1 MLRKVHY
8 LVLIVCCVF
17 SFRLSAQISTYNFF
31 ALSGSYVPLVGGTNV
46 AAIQVDDQAAGPFP
60 IGFTFNYLGVNYTQ
74 FWVSSNG
81 IITLGANNA
90 SLTNNLST
98 GTGRPILSPLWDDQQ
113 GNMGN
118 ASYKTEMLGT
128 SNVFTFEWLN
138 WRRLGA
144 AAPTVS
150 FQVKIYQATNSI
162 EFIYRREAGALS
174 SNETASI
181 GITDVPT
188 GAGNFL
194 SLNNTSAS
202 PNVSSTTETTTI
214 ATLPASDQRYIF
226 TTLNDP
232 NFIAGGGGPGGG
244 NPFLA
249 PPISSF
255 AYDKGIDTVWVN
267 SPYAFVNNSTGDSAS
282 YWRVEGQS
290 GATQCVPDFG
300 CYHQRSNGVRNFRY
314 RFSDTGSYLVT
325 LVVHNRVGRDS
336 SSKWVYVGYPS
347 KKPVANFF
355 MDKLVIG
362 VSEQIPAY
370 DLSEN
375 GPTSWQWTVSPD
387 CRGCDT
393 DPNISPNDFLP
404 TPGAQLPRLRARNA
418 GKFDVCLK
426 VWNNIGVDSVC
437 KKDYIEV
444 IGGLS
449 MCASAADTI
458 GTQPEGYV
466 YDNGGPNQPY
476 FPSIMGNCYYTIDP
490 CASSVTA
497 YLERFRLRNQD
508 TIIFR
513 NGGPTGAILRKLGGG
528 NLHDSLRTIT
538 ANSGRLYMQ
547 WQLGTPQ
554 NASVGDSG
562 IVIRWTSVPATYSA
576 PNAFFTCSD
585 TVYSGQKVNYTNGTT
600 GQGLLSYTW
609 DVNGDGTYNDHMS
622 GNGANF
628 TFTTVAPLLRDVCVR
643 ASNCKG
649 TSTYCKQ
656 LIVLPVQT
664 RPIVNFSSPRPAG
677 FTTDTFR
684 LLDISR
690 NGPNQWRWEVTPK
703 NILYV
708 SGTDSS
714 SQNPIFM
721 LTAPGKYAVRL
732 VAINNFGVDSLERFF
747 YIDVLAYNQP
757 NTDFPIA
764 NASDV
769 GITRV
774 VFAEVDTTTA
784 LKTPTYT
791 ALYNIK
797 RGVLYRGV
805 PYTLEVMRP
814 TVETP
819 MERKAWIDFN
829 FDADFIDQGEQIMNE
844 SNGTNM
850 VGRSTFTIP
859 NDIAPGRVTRL
870 RIGVSE
876 GGTTLTP
883 DKARSGC
890 FEDYAIE
897 IGLDIVPPTI
907 ALKGTDVHRVQ
918 RGTIYFDPGVVAT
931 DNREGDISSRYET
944 SSNINMNNV
953 GIYTARYWVKD
964 LYGNVSDTIE
974 RTVQVEI
981 NQLGP
986 TVTLK
991 GADTVYVE
999 ARRDSYIEQGAVAVN
1014 NVGDSISD
1022 RIVRIGMV
1030 DTAFIGTYYVNY
1042 SVRDEFGFTG
1052 EKTRVV
1058 IVRKTMPPSLTI
1070 QDSTGIVK
1078 HQINTPY
1085 LLGSGLIRKDDYFAI
1100 DQLTLTQVGS
1110 PNVTVPGS
1118 YFIQVRLCDPLNNC
1132 TPTTQVQ
1139 IDVQDTIAPVVS
1151 LLGANPLIVDVY
1163 NQNYEDPGV
1172 TTSDNYYSENSLIRL
1187 VNNQVNVNK
1196 LGTYNIA
1203 YTVKDGSNNSTT
1215 VSREVRVVDRIAPSI
1230 ELLGGDP
1237 FEMIWNDTFE
1247 MENEVRITDNFYSSD
1262 DLQTLVKRTTTL
1274 DVNASTGKYYGGTR
1288 GWKEITYQVTDPSGN
1303 QSNKIRRRIFV
1314 DFRTGLSEELNNQS
1328 MNVYPNPSTGRF
1340 NISTKETLTGKTEVV
1355 MYNVLGAKVH
1365 SEQINMVGNTAEIN
1379 VTGLPTGIYLL
1390 QLTNNGKQYT
1400 QRVTVK

>member
-1 MLRKVHY
+1 MR
-8 LVLIVCCVF
+8 I
-17 SFRLSAQISTYNFF
+17 I
-31 ALSGSYVPLVGGTNV
+31 
-46 AAIQVDDQAAGPFP
+46 
-60 IGFTFNYLGVNYTQ
+60 FTFFLTLILLSIGNVNAQTVLSTTAVFTNNNGTGMVTFNFQNTNNFDVRITTVEGVVGTAGANTAQLFYKPGAITVNPGAISAANGWILGATGNFTGV
-74 FWVSSNG
+74 
-81 IITLGANNA
+81 ANNA
-90 SLTNNLST
+90 TTVTQTFITGANVIIPANST
-98 GTGRPILSPLWDDQQ
+98 YGIVVYAANQRYYTYPAGPNTTISGGGCNMIHGPTISY
-113 GNMGN
+113 GNGIPPAAPGI
-118 ASYKTEMLGT
+118 ASRGWIGKI
-128 SNVFTFEWLN
+128 TFE
-138 WRRLGA
+138 
-144 AAPTVS
+144 PVS
-150 FQVKIYQATNSI
+150 
-162 EFIYRREAGALS
+162 
-174 SNETASI
+174 
-181 GITDVPT
+181 
-188 GAGNFL
+188 
-194 SLNNTSAS
+194 
-202 PNVSSTTETTTI
+202 
-214 ATLPASDQRYIF
+214 
-226 TTLNDP
+226 
-232 NFIAGGGGPGGG
+232 GPGGGG

-255 AYDKGIDTVWVN
+255 AYDAGIDTVWVN
-267 SPYAFVNNSTGDSAS
+267 SPYAFINNSTGDSAS
-282 YWRVEGQS
+282 YWRVEGQP
-290 GATQCVPDFG
+290 GATQCVPGFN
-300 CYHQRSNGVRNFRY
+300 CYHQISNSVRNFRY
-314 RFSDTGSYLVT
+314 RFTDTGSYLVT
-325 LVVHNRVGRDS
+325 LVVRNRTGVDS

-355 MDKLVIG
+355 MDKQIIG

-375 GPTSWQWTVSPD
+375 GPTSWQWTVSPE

-404 TPGAQLPRLRARNA
+404 NPGAQLPTLRARNA

-426 VWNNIGVDSVC
+426 VWNNVGMDSVC

-513 NGGPTGAILRKLGGG
+513 NGGPTGPILRRLGGG
-528 NLHDSLRTIT
+528 NLPDSVRTILAT
-538 ANSGRLYMQ
+538 SGRLYMQ
-547 WQLGTPQ
+547 WQLGAPQ

-562 IVIRWTSVPATYSA
+562 IVIRWTSIPATYSA
-576 PNAFFTCSD
+576 PNAFFTCAD
-585 TVYSGQKVNYTNGTT
+585 TVYSGQKVNYTNGTL
-600 GQGLLSYTW
+600 GQGVVTYTW
-609 DVNGDGTYNDHMS
+609 DVNGDGIYNDHTS

-649 TSTYCKQ
+649 SSTYCKR

-664 RPIVNFSSPRPAG
+664 RPIANFSSPRPAG

-684 LLDISR
+684 LTDISR

-721 LTAPGKYAVRL
+721 LTSPGKYAVRL
-732 VAINNFGVDSLERFF
+732 VARNSFGVDSIERFF

-774 VFAEVDTTTA
+774 VFDNVDTTTA

-791 ALYNIK
+791 ALFNIK

-805 PYTLEVMRP
+805 PYRLEVMRP
-814 TVETP
+814 TAQTP

-829 FDADFIDQGEQIMNE
+829 LDADFIDQGEMIMNE
-844 SNGTNM
+844 SNGTNL
-850 VGRSTFTIP
+850 VGSSTFMIP

-897 IGLDIVPPTI
+897 VGLDAVPPTI
-907 ALKGTDVHRVQ
+907 GLRGESVHRVQ
-918 RGTIYFDPGVVAT
+918 RGTIYFDPGVIAM

-944 SSNINMNNV
+944 SNNINMNTV
-953 GIYTARYWVKD
+953 GVYTAKYWVKD
-964 LYGNVSDTIE
+964 LYGNISDTIE

-991 GADTVYVE
+991 GSDTVYVE
-999 ARRDSYIEQGAVAVN
+999 ARSGSYIEQGAVAVN

-1022 RIVRIGMV
+1022 RIIRIGMV
-1030 DTAFIGTYYVNY
+1030 DTAYIGTYYVNY

-1058 IVRKTMPPSLTI
+1058 IVRKTTI
-1070 QDSTGIVK
+1070 PELIIPGIVK

-1085 LLGSGLIRKDDYFAI
+1085 LTGSGIGRRDNYFSV
-1100 DQLTLTQVGS
+1100 DQLTLTQIGS

-1132 TPTTQVQ
+1132 TPLTQVQ

-1172 TTSDNYYSENSLIRL
+1172 SASDNYYSENSLIRL
-1187 VNNQVNVNK
+1187 VDNKVNVNK
-1196 LGTYNIA
+1196 LGTYTIT
-1203 YTVKDGSNNSTT
+1203 YIVKDGSNNSTE
-1215 VSREVRVVDRIAPSI
+1215 VSREVRVVDRIAPTL

-1237 FEMIWNDTFE
+1237 FDLIWNDTFE
-1247 MENEVRITDNFYSSD
+1247 MENEVRILDNYYSSE
-1262 DLQTLVKRTTTL
+1262 DLQPLVQRTTTL
-1274 DVNASTGKYYGGTR
+1274 DVNPTTGKYYGGTR

-1303 QSNKIRRRIFV
+1303 QSNKVRRRIYV
-1314 DFRTGLSEELNNQS
+1314 DFRTGLSEEKSTNGMS
-1328 MNVYPNPSTGRF
+1328 VYPNPSMGKF
-1340 NISTKETLTGKTEVV
+1340 NISTKENLTGQTEVV
-1355 MYNVLGAKVH
+1355 MYNVLGAKVY
-1365 SEQINMVGNTAEIN
+1365 SEEITMVGNKAEIN
-1379 VTGLPTGIYLL
+1379 AMGLPTGIYLL

>member
-1 MLRKVHY
+1 MKMKNKY
-8 LVLIVCCVF
+8 ILILLLITV
-17 SFRLSAQISTYNFF
+17 S
-31 ALSGSYVPLVGGTNV
+31 
-46 AAIQVDDQAAGPFP
+46 
-60 IGFTFNYLGVNYTQ
+60 
-74 FWVSSNG
+74 VSSVYAQ
-81 IITLGANNA
+81 LMPV
-90 SLTNNLST
+90 SVT
-98 GTGRPILSPLWDDQQ
+98 GFNKDVIAD
-113 GNMGN
+113 
-118 ASYKTEMLGT
+118 GT
-128 SNVFTFEWLN
+128 
-138 WRRLGA
+138 
-144 AAPTVS
+144 
-150 FQVKIYQATNSI
+150 
-162 EFIYRREAGALS
+162 AGALASTNVTNGFDQAGWAFVAQNFNGLTTCALPMSRTINSNITSGLTYVLNDYTQNNALYLTANNSPASLSFNVFRSASVVYVLGTTGSGS
-174 SNETASI
+174 SVANITVNFNDGTNQVFTNNNFPDWFNTPGAANSI
-181 GITDVPT
+181 GRVNVNNNNLEC
-188 GAGNFL
+188 GAGGPNL
-194 SLNNTSAS
+194 AQITLPISVANSLKPITSIDVNRTSAS
-202 PNVSSTTETTTI
+202 GATSSLGILAVSI
-214 ATLPASDQRYIF
+214 
-226 TTLNDP
+226 
-232 NFIAGGGGPGGG
+232 NFSGVIGGG

-255 AYDKGIDTVWVN
+255 AYDAGIDTVWVN
-267 SPYAFVNNSTGDSAS
+267 SPYAFINNSTGDSAS
-282 YWRVEGQS
+282 YWRVEGQP
-290 GATQCVPDFG
+290 GATQCVPNFG
-300 CYHQRSNGVRNFRY
+300 CYHQISNSVRNFRY
-314 RFSDTGSYLVT
+314 RFTDTGSYLVT
-325 LVVHNRVGRDS
+325 LVVHNRIGRDS
-336 SSKWVYVGYPS
+336 TSKWVYVGYPS

-355 MDKLVIG
+355 MDKQVIG
-362 VSEQIPAY
+362 VSEQIPVY

-375 GPTSWQWTVSPD
+375 GPTSWRWTVSPE
-387 CRGCDT
+387 CRGCET
-393 DPNISPNDFLP
+393 DPNLLPNDFLP
-404 TPGAQLPRLRARNA
+404 NTGTQLPVLRARNA
-418 GKFDVCLK
+418 GKFDICLK
-426 VWNNIGVDSVC
+426 VWNNVGEDSVC

-458 GTQPEGYV
+458 GTQPSGYV

-513 NGGPTGAILRKLGGG
+513 NGGPTGPILRKLGGG
-528 NLHDSLRTIT
+528 NLPDSVRTLVAT
-538 ANSGRLYMQ
+538 SGRLYMQ
-547 WQLGTPQ
+547 WQLGAPQ
-554 NASVGDSG
+554 NASIGDSG
-562 IVIRWTSVPATYSA
+562 IVIRWTSIPATYSA
-576 PNAFFTCSD
+576 PNAFFTSVD
-585 TVYSGQKVNYTNGTT
+585 TAYSGQKVNYINGTT

-628 TFTTVAPLLRDVCVR
+628 TFTTVAPLLRDICVR
-643 ASNCKG
+643 VSNCKG
-649 TSTYCKQ
+649 SSTYCKQ
-656 LIVLPVQT
+656 IIVLPVQT
-664 RPIVNFSSPRPAG
+664 RPIANFSSPRPAG

-684 LLDISR
+684 LVDISR

-732 VAINNFGVDSLERFF
+732 VARNNFGVDSIERFF

-774 VFAEVDTTTA
+774 VFDNVDTTTA

-791 ALYNIK
+791 ALFNVK

-814 TVETP
+814 TGISP

-829 FDADFIDQGEQIMNE
+829 FDADFIDPGELILNE
-844 SNGTNM
+844 SNGTNL

-870 RIGVSE
+870 RVGVSE

-907 ALKGTDVHRVQ
+907 SLKGSSVHRVQ
-918 RGTIYFDPGVVAT
+918 RGTIYFDPGVLAI
-931 DNREGDISSRYET
+931 DNREGDISTRYET
-944 SSNINMNNV
+944 SNNINMNTV

-974 RTVQVEI
+974 RTVQVEV

-1058 IVRKTMPPSLTI
+1058 IVRKTTI
-1070 QDSTGIVK
+1070 PELIIPGIVK

-1085 LLGSGLIRKDDYFAI
+1085 LTGSGIGRRDGYFTV

-1118 YFIQVRLCDPLNNC
+1118 YFIQVTLCDPLNNC
-1132 TPTTQVQ
+1132 TPSTQVQ

-1163 NQNYEDPGV
+1163 NQSYEDPGV
-1172 TTSDNYYSENSLIRL
+1172 SASDNYYSESSLIRL

-1196 LGTYNIA
+1196 LGTYQIS
-1203 YTVKDGSNNSTT
+1203 YTIKDGSNNSTT
-1215 VSREVRVVDRIAPSI
+1215 VSREVRVVDRIAPVI
-1230 ELLGGDP
+1230 EILGSNP
-1237 FEMIWNDTFE
+1237 FDMARFQDYIEPGFRIIDNYNSDEELRPSVVITSNLGKRNDTLWADLSGWRY
-1247 MENEVRITDNFYSSD
+1247 VRYS
-1262 DLQTLVKRTTTL
+1262 
-1274 DVNASTGKYYGGTR
+1274 
-1288 GWKEITYQVTDPSGN
+1288 VTDQSGN
-1303 QSNKIRRRIFV
+1303 KSNTVERTIRVIV
-1314 DFRTGLSEELNNQS
+1314 TSLDEIETTGTLSI
-1328 MNVYPNPSTGRF
+1328 YPNPSTGRF
-1340 NISTKETLTGKTEVV
+1340 NISTKEALTGKTEVV

-1365 SEQINMVGNTAEIN
+1365 SEQVDMIGNKAEIN